1 VTRTVFTGG
10 LVFDG
15 TADCASSADVA
26 VEDGLIV
33 EIGTGIGGDH
43 EIPLGGMGLLPG
55 FFDCHVHMLLSD
67 LDYLG
72 MLNTPLSY
80 RILEAGRNLQTLL
93 ETGITTVRDA
103 AGADLGLKR
112 AVRDGIIA
120 GPRMQISVG
129 MICQT
134 GGHNDGW
141 MLSGAAPQ
149 ILFPVYPGVPDPIAD
164 GPEQMRA
171 VVRAMLR
178 SGADVIKIA
187 TSGGI
192 LSPCDSPQHAH
203 FRDDEIAMA
212 VSEAAAAGVK
222 VMSHAQACDGVKAA
236 VRNGVASIEHG
247 FELDDEA
254 IELMLSRGT
263 YLVPTL
269 AAPYAVI
276 DAGDK
281 GVGLDPTLVAMAE
294 EVIEMH
300 RASIGRAAK
309 AGVKIAMGTD
319 SGISPHGSNLRE
331 LALMVDAGMTPAEAL
346 RAATATAAE
355 LLGVDGELGTIREG
369 KRADLVLVEGD
380 PLAIDS
386 LSERIVAVFQD
397 GRQVVG
403 QPLAAE
409 HSDH

>member
-1 VTRTVFTGG
+1 V
-10 LVFDG
+10 
-15 TADCASSADVA
+15 
-26 VEDGLIV
+26 
-33 EIGTGIGGDH
+33 
-43 EIPLGGMGLLPG
+43 
-55 FFDCHVHMLLSD
+55 
-67 LDYLG
+67 
-72 MLNTPLSY
+72 
-80 RILEAGRNLQTLL
+80 
-93 ETGITTVRDA
+93 GITSVRDA
-103 AGADLGLKR
+103 AGADLGIKR
-112 AVRDGIIA
+112 AVHDGLIP

-192 LSPCDSPQHAH
+192 LSPRDSPQHAH
-203 FRDDEIAMA
+203 FRDEEIAMA

-222 VMSHAQACDGVKAA
+222 VMSHAQARDGIKAA

-247 FELDDEA
+247 FDLDDEA
-254 IELMLSRGT
+254 IELMVGRGT

-269 AAPYAVI
+269 AAPHAVI
-276 DAGDK
+276 DAGA
-281 GVGLDPTLVAMAE
+281 VGTSLDPSLVAMAE
-294 EVIEMH
+294 EVIAMH
-300 RASIGRAAK
+300 RASIGRAAQ

-331 LALMVDAGMTPAEAL
+331 LALMVEAGMTPAEAL
-346 RAATATAAE
+346 RAATATAAR
-355 LLGVDGELGTIREG
+355 LLGLEEELGTIREG

-386 LSERIVAVFQD
+386 LAERIVAVFQD

-403 QPLAAE
+403 QPLLPDQAWA
-409 HSDH
+409 HF

>member
-1 VTRTVFTGG
+1 MTRTVFTGG

-15 TADCASSADVA
+15 IADHASSADVA
-26 VEDGLIV
+26 VKDGIIV
-33 EIGTGIGGDH
+33 EIGVGVDGDR
-43 EIPLGGMGLLPG
+43 EIAIDGMSLLPG
-55 FFDCHVHMLLSD
+55 FFDCHVHVLLSN
-67 LDYLG
+67 LDYLR
-72 MLNTPLSY
+72 MLSTPLSY
-80 RILEAGRNLQTLL
+80 RILEAAGNLQTLL
-93 ETGITTVRDA
+93 ATGITSVRDA
-103 AGADLGLKR
+103 AGADLGIKR
-112 AVRDGIIA
+112 AVRDGLIP

-141 MLSGAAPQ
+141 MLSGTAPQ

-192 LSPCDSPQHAH
+192 LSPRDSPHHAH
-203 FRDDEIAMA
+203 FRDEEIAMA
-212 VSEAAAAGVK
+212 VREAAAAGVK

-247 FELDDEA
+247 FDLDDEA
-254 IELMLSRGT
+254 IALMLARGT
-263 YLVPTL
+263 FLVPTL

-276 DAGDK
+276 DAGAA
-281 GVGLDPTLVAMAE
+281 GATLDASLVAMAE
-294 EVIEMH
+294 EVIAMH
-300 RASIGRAAK
+300 RASIGRAVQ

-319 SGISPHGSNLRE
+319 SGIAPHGANLRE

-346 RAATATAAE
+346 RAATATAAD
-355 LLGVDGELGTIREG
+355 LLGVTEELGTIREG

-380 PLAIDS
+380 PLAVDS
-386 LSERIVAVFQD
+386 LADRIAAVFQD
-397 GRQVVG
+397 GRQVTG
-403 QPLAAE
+403 QPITAT
-409 HSDH
+409 